1 MRSFSRI
8 ITLTT
13 IAASCL
19 APVLSHAQMFS
30 QTNLVTDNQ
39 AFNTAILTDTNAVN
53 VWGISYAPKGAFWVS
68 NNGTGTSTLYAVD
81 PKTNSPFTIPLV
93 VSIPGDGSI
102 TGQVYNGTTAFNK
115 DAFLFVSEDGTV
127 SGWRGSLGTSAET
140 LVAGSS
146 SNVYK
151 GVALGTVGGN
161 TYLYGANFKAGTIDV
176 IKSDV
181 SNPDLTGKFLDAGL
195 PAGYSP
201 FNIQQLDGKLY
212 VTYAKQNGK
221 DDIAGPGHGYVDA
234 YDLNGNLLGRVGSA
248 GTLNSPWG
256 LAIAPKTFG
265 KFAGDLLV
273 GNFGDGTIN
282 AFNLTT
288 DSFVGQLGNTLGNPL
303 SIQGLWGLTPGN
315 DGGAGSSNRLYF
327 SAGPGGERY
336 GLFGSLQ
343 VTPEPGTTAFL
354 IAGFCCSGGMLLR
367 RRSLLGRK

>member
-19 APVLSHAQMFS
+19 APSLSHAQVFT
-30 QTNLVTDNQ
+30 QTNLITDDQSINK
-39 AFNTAILTDTNAVN
+39 AVLTDTNAVN
-53 VWGISYAPKGAFWVS
+53 VWGISFAPKGAFWVS

-102 TGQVYNGTTAFNK
+102 TGQVFNGTSAFNK
-115 DAFLFVSEDGTV
+115 DPFLFVSEDGTV
-127 SGWRGSLGTSAET
+127 SGWRGSLGTSSET
-140 LVAGSS
+140 FVSGSS

-151 GVALGTVGGN
+151 GVALGTTGGN
-161 TYLYGANFKAGTIDV
+161 TYLYAANFKTGNIDI
-176 IKSDV
+176 IKSDS
-181 SNPDLTGKFLDAGL
+181 SNPDLAGKFFDAGL

-234 YDLNGNLLGRVGSA
+234 YDLNGNLIGRVGSA

-282 AFNLTT
+282 AFNLSTN
-288 DSFVGQLGNTLGNPL
+288 SFVGQLDGASGNPL
-303 SIQGLWGLTPGN
+303 SIDGLWGLTPGN
-315 DGGAGSSNRLYF
+315 DGGAGSSNRLF
-327 SAGPGGERY
+327 FAAGPGGESH
-336 GLFGSLQ
+336 GLFGSIQ
-343 VTPEPGTTAFL
+343 ATPEPGTTAFL
-354 IAGFCCSGGMLLR
+354 IAGLCCSGGLMLR
-367 RRSLLGRK
+367 RRSLLARQ